1 MRDGRAERRRVD
13 KLRRK
18 GKLKYIREEQF
29 LNVKGDPYRLRD
41 ENGTDTDASV
51 KDVLRLLL
59 EVYQPSQELTLQMTE
74 LRAYNK
80 VLDVL
85 EDGPQEDGH
94 LRFEDVDFDLL
105 KKLALHYAPLV
116 LIRNAPL
123 VEDLL
128 NSASTS
134 INKPVELVKEQ
145 S

>member
-1 MRDGRAERRRVD
+1 VRDGRAERRRVD

>member
-128 NSASTS
+128 NSATTS
-134 INKPVELVKEQ
+134 INKKVELVKEQ